1 MSIPSPRSVPSPA
14 DDDSIAPDPIVSS
27 FLRSEAFAE
36 PPAALRDRV
45 LQAFEAHF
53 EQYPIPS
60 EVETVEDDSEAELW
74 KTAKPWMAPQPS
86 MWLRGAPYA
95 FGLGIGA
102 LALAGALLVWNARQ
116 PAQLVMVEFPHPS
129 RSLPDPMAVAPPAPI
144 VKPAPPEAAPKPHPG
159 KSVKAE
165 APNYRSEGNRALLTP
180 ASPADVKFFA
190 GHLTLSVDGV
200 EVTQTKS
207 PTAGSAIRVSLGG
220 NGDYILMLSPKNDS
234 FQPNGW
240 VEGKQFWFEVNG
252 QTVEIQCSEA
262 IVSGSGQFQL
272 WVSTIPAGSDHTTGF
287 GIRLY
292 SSFDAAHRQSP

>member
-1 MSIPSPRSVPSPA
+1 MSIPSPRSVPAPA

-27 FLRSEAFAE
+27 FLKSDAFAE

-60 EVETVEDDSEAELW
+60 DLQPPEDDSEAELW

-86 MWLRGAPYA
+86 MWLRAAPYA

-102 LALAGALLVWNARQ
+102 LALAGSLLVWNARQ
-116 PAQLVMVEFPHPS
+116 PAQLVMVEFPQPA

-165 APNYRSEGNRALLTP
+165 AFNYRSEGNRALLAT

-190 GHLTLSVDGV
+190 GQLTLSVDGV
-200 EVTQTKS
+200 EVTQTKP

-292 SSFDAAHRQSP
+292 SSFDAAQRQSP